1 VRDVGPEGP
10 RSPVTLPAMTTDQA
24 PVQVY
29 PIGQLIRVQ
38 AAVDR
43 FDVRVGATL
52 HSLSSAEFGV
62 WAMAHGPADH
72 VPRPWTPAE
81 LVAQAATVHLPEAPQ
96 RLVELEEQGLVA
108 LAAPGTES
116 GRALARRVRMVPLV
130 LGLGNSAQ
138 APDAYSVGLPGRAL
152 AVLSAAAYDLFEW
165 SHMET
170 SLWRACEGA
179 AATAARVG
187 ITDETATDPGAL
199 LSSLLSDLHRLLTPN
214 AVHLDTWAVS

>member
-1 VRDVGPEGP
+1 
-10 RSPVTLPAMTTDQA
+10 MTTDQP

-29 PIGQLIRVQ
+29 PVGQLIRVQ
-38 AAVDR
+38 AAVDH

-52 HSLSSAEFGV
+52 HSLTAAEFGV

-81 LVAQAATVHLPEAPQ
+81 LAAQAATVHLPDAPQ
-96 RLVELEEQGLVA
+96 RLTELEQRGLVA
-108 LAAPGTES
+108 LAAPGTDS
-116 GRALARRVRMVPLV
+116 GRALAQRVRMVPLV
-130 LGLGNSAQ
+130 LGLGNSAE

-165 SHMET
+165 AHMET

-187 ITDETATDPGAL
+187 ITDATATDPGAL
-199 LSSLLSDLHRLLTPN
+199 LGSLLGDLHRLLTPN
-214 AVHLDTWAVS
+214 AVYLDTWAVS